1 VIRRGP
7 PERHWLR
14 DATEPLP
21 APQEALREPMR
32 AFPSWFLKITCD
44 RCGKDSMLNEA
55 HASDR
60 QHDIP
65 VGVFIARMRHD
76 ECGGRMGRVEL
87 LTGLMVSR
95 PRSVR
100 RIVLRAG

>member
-21 APQEALREPMR
+21 APQEALQEPMR

-44 RCGKDSMLNEA
+44 RCGNDRMLDEA
-55 HASDR
+55 HMRERERAPPLRVLLS
-60 QHDIP
+60 
-65 VGVFIARMRHD
+65 RMRHD
-76 ECGGRMGRVEL
+76 GCGGRAARAEL
-87 LTGLMVSR
+87 LTGIEGVSSR
-95 PRSVR
+95 PVR
-100 RIVLRAG
+100 RIVLTQ